1 MLKIDAKIFFLI
13 FLQKHFDNSKN
24 IINFA
29 SVFFIVLN

>member
-1 MLKIDAKIFFLI
+1 MLKIDVKVI
-13 FLQKHFDNSKN
+13 FLKKYFVNLKY